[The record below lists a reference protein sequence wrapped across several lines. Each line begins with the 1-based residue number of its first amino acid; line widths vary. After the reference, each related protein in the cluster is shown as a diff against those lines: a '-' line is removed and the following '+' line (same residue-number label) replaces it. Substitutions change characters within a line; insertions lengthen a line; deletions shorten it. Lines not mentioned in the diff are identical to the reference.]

1 MVKKA
6 FSGGAL
12 LLMNMDGKELPSL
25 VNSDVVKRHMHNT
38 WGQFKES
45 LFGPPKGL
53 IRIFKF
59 RLSL

>member
-25 VNSDVVKRHMHNT
+25 VNSDVVKRYMHNT

-45 LFGPPKGL
+45 LFGPPQGL

>member
-1 MVKKA
+1 
-6 FSGGAL
+6 
-12 LLMNMDGKELPSL
+12 MDGKELPSL